1 MDRID
6 ETQAV
11 LTPREREV
19 VALIAL
25 GMSTKGIARHIN
37 LSPRTVERH
46 IETSRCKL
54 RASNQAQLVAKA
66 LADGMIS
73 LAG

>member
-1 MDRID
+1 MVGID
-6 ETQAV
+6 EPQVV

-19 VALIAL
+19 VALIAG
-25 GMSTKGIARHIN
+25 GMSAKGIGRQMN

-54 RASNQAQLVAKA
+54 RAANQAQLVAKA
-66 LADGMIS
+66 LEGGLIS
-73 LAG
+73 LSE